1 MKKNVKNCKPRHVD
15 FIKIEVNFDN
25 IREVMAF
32 TGLSEQAVEEEM
44 LFFSEG
50 DEFVFTDKFGVDFFI
65 GSGSVIKGGEVL
77 ARDEEGVIVIP
88 SHIFDFLYDVSN

>member
-1 MKKNVKNCKPRHVD
+1 M
-15 FIKIEVNFDN
+15 
-25 IREVMAF
+25 
-32 TGLSEQAVEEEM
+32 
-44 LFFSEG
+44 
-50 DEFVFTDKFGVDFFI
+50 DFFI